1 MVHQSCCAEDA
12 GAQSNQGGVMY
23 QYGVGTLTGT
33 KRAYMSKH
41 KAASSAS
48 DLGAENKSKVSKKM
62 TPV

>member
-1 MVHQSCCAEDA
+1 
-12 GAQSNQGGVMY
+12 MY

-41 KAASSAS
+41 IAASSAS
-48 DLGAENKSKVSKKM
+48 DLGAENKSKVSKKI